1 MDFDFINTSQNFSD
15 SSEKEPYK
23 ISDEQ
28 EAVIRKSWMEIEN
41 GNFHKNEDV
50 ISEMRKWLKD
60 NLSS

>member
-1 MDFDFINTSQNFSD
+1 MDLDFINTSQNFSY
-15 SSEKEPYK
+15 SSEKELYK
-23 ISDEQ
+23 ISGEQ
-28 EAVIRKSWMEIEN
+28 EAVIRRSRTEIEN